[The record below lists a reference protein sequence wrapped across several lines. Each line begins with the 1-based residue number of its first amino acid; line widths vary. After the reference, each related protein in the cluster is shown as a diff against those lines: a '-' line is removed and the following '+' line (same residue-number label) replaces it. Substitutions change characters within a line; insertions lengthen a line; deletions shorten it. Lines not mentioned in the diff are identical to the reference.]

1 MKTVMLPGGLLLDGE
16 LHRLAEFH
24 PLTGSIELAIAEA
37 KDSFE
42 SYPFLTTNVLSAAVA
57 SIGDI
62 KTTPDIIRS
71 LSIPDRQYLMLHL
84 TVLLEGNIRWF
95 KHTCE
100 SCRNLFDLS
109 VNWLELP
116 VYEPTGAYPEFE
128 IDINGK
134 TALLRIPDGRIEEKL
149 AKISDNRTA
158 INTLLLNS
166 VLLLD
171 GQIFGQKQLE
181 KLEQDDILKI
191 ENALEEHSPAITD
204 QIAGLCPFCQTKA
217 VINLD
222 FSAGLNQSF
231 NILHDINKI
240 ALYYH
245 WSENEIAKLPR
256 KRRHQYLKMIDE
268 SRGMKT

>member
-1 MKTVMLPGGLLLDGE
+1 MLDGK
-16 LHRLAEFH
+16 LHRLAWFH
-24 PLTGSIELAIAEA
+24 PLTGAIELAIEEA

-62 KTTPDIIRS
+62 ETTPDIIRS
-71 LSIPDRQYLMLHL
+71 LSITDRQYIMLHL
-84 TVLLEGNIRWF
+84 TVLIEGNIRWF

-116 VYEPTGAYPEFE
+116 VYEPAGAYPEFE

-134 TALLRIPDGRIEEKL
+134 TALIRIPDGSIAEKL

-171 GQIFGQKQLE
+171 GQPFGQKQLE
-181 KLEQDDILKI
+181 KLEKADILKI

-231 NILHDINKI
+231 NILQDINKI

-256 KRRHQYLKMIDE
+256 KRRHKYLKMIDE
-268 SRGMKT
+268 SRGMRT